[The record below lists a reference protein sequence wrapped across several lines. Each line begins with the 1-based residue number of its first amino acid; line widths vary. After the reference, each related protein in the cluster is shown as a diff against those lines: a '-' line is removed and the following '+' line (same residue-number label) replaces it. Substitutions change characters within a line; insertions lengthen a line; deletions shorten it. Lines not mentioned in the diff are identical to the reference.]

1 LRYKF
6 AAIYWWSA
14 GAGNIRERAMAP
26 KILVVEDEPAV
37 ADTLTY
43 ALSTDG
49 FTPVW
54 CSTGREGLA
63 ALAKG
68 DVDLVVLD
76 VGLPDANGFELCKEI
91 RKRSRVPVIFLT
103 ARAAEVDR
111 VVGLEIGA
119 DDYLVK
125 PFSPR
130 ELTARVKAVLR
141 RAGGGEGDSPG
152 ARKGARNAK
161 AATGPLPPPFVIDE
175 DRCAILYF
183 GAPLPLSRTEYRLL
197 QVLVRRP
204 GWVFSREK
212 LMEMAWD
219 APDCSLE
226 RTVDAHVKSLR
237 AKLRAVRPDADP
249 IRTHRGTGYSLKEAW

>member
-1 LRYKF
+1 V
-6 AAIYWWSA
+6 
-14 GAGNIRERAMAP
+14 P
-26 KILVVEDEPAV
+26 QKILVVEDEPAV

-54 CSTGREGLA
+54 CATGREGLA

-68 DVDLVVLD
+68 DVDLVILD
-76 VGLPDANGFELCKEI
+76 VGLPDANGFELCKTI
-91 RKRSRVPVIFLT
+91 RKNSQVPVIFLT
-103 ARAAEVDR
+103 ARSGEVDR

-141 RAGGGEGDSPG
+141 RAGGAGDRDAGGPRKA
-152 ARKGARNAK
+152 ARGAK
-161 AATGPLPPPFVIDE
+161 AAAGPLPPPFVVDE
-175 DRCAILYF
+175 DRFAIRYF
-183 GAPLPLSRTEYRLL
+183 GTPLALSRTEFRLL
-197 QVLVRRP
+197 KVLVRRP

-212 LMEMAWD
+212 LMELAWD

-226 RTVDAHVKSLR
+226 RTVDAHVKALR
-237 AKLRAVRPDADP
+237 AKLRAVRPDVDP
-249 IRTHRGTGYSLKEAW
+249 IRTYRGTGYSLKEEW

>member
-1 LRYKF
+1 V
-6 AAIYWWSA
+6 
-14 GAGNIRERAMAP
+14 P
-26 KILVVEDEPAV
+26 QKILVVEDEPAV

-43 ALSTDG
+43 ALTTDG

-54 CSTGREGLA
+54 CATGREGLA
-63 ALAKG
+63 ALAQG

-76 VGLPDANGFELCKEI
+76 VGLPDANGFELCKTI
-91 RKRSRVPVIFLT
+91 RKTSQVPVIFLT
-103 ARAAEVDR
+103 ARSGEVDR
-111 VVGLEIGA
+111 VVGLEIVA

-141 RAGGGEGDSPG
+141 RAGGAAGRDASGP
-152 ARKGARNAK
+152 RK
-161 AATGPLPPPFVIDE
+161 AARGAKTAAEPLPPPFVVDE
-175 DRCAILYF
+175 ERRAILYF
-183 GAPLPLSRTEYRLL
+183 GTPLALSRTEFRLL

-212 LMEMAWD
+212 LMELAWD

-226 RTVDAHVKSLR
+226 RTVDAHVKALR
-237 AKLRAVRPDADP
+237 AKLRAVRPDVDP
-249 IRTHRGTGYSLKEAW
+249 IRTHRGTGYSLKEDW